1 MNCALISKSIGYS
14 CHSLTDDGDVAM
26 IDTPFKF
33 ADGDDIPAYV
43 ELGSDFVR
51 FFDDGD
57 VFFHFLG
64 RGIRVDD
71 ESGTLFLSEIAA
83 SNGVVF
89 SEGGNVQI
97 QTSPDAAAAAFDK
110 YLAAILAFV
119 NWEREWEAK
128 VQEESTVS
136 TAK

>member
-1 MNCALISKSIGYS
+1 MNCALISKLIGYS

-43 ELGSDFVR
+43 ELGPDFVR

-71 ESGTLFLSEIAA
+71 EGGTQFLSAIAA
-83 SNGVVF
+83 SNGVLF
-89 SEGGNVQI
+89 SEGANVEI
-97 QTSPDAAAAAFDK
+97 QTTPDAAAAAFDK

-119 NWEREWEAK
+119 NWEKAWEAN
-128 VQEESTVS
+128 VQEESTVLA
-136 TAK
+136 AK

>member
-1 MNCALISKSIGYS
+1 MNSALISKMIGYS
-14 CHSLTDDGDVAM
+14 CHSLTDDGGVAI

-33 ADGDDIPAYV
+33 TDGDDIPAYV

-71 ESGTLFLSEIAA
+71 EGGTQFLSEIAA
-83 SNGVVF
+83 SNGVLF
-89 SEGGNVQI
+89 SKEGNVEI
-97 QTSPDAAAAAFDK
+97 QTTPDAVAAAFNQ

-119 NWEREWEAK
+119 KWERAWEENG
-128 VQEESTVS
+128 QEESTVS
-136 TAK
+136 AAK

>member
-1 MNCALISKSIGYS
+1 MNCVLISKIIGYS
-14 CHSLTDDGDVAM
+14 CHPLTDDGGVAI

-43 ELGSDFVR
+43 ELGAEFVR

-64 RGIRVDD
+64 RGIPVDD
-71 ESGTLFLSEIAA
+71 EGGTQFLSAIAA
-83 SNGVVF
+83 SNGVSF
-89 SEGGNVQI
+89 SEAGNVEI
-97 QTSPDAAAAAFDK
+97 RVARDVAGAAFEK
-110 YLAAILAFV
+110 YVAAILAFV
-119 NWEREWEAK
+119 NWEKAWEANL
-128 VQEESTVS
+128 QEESMVS